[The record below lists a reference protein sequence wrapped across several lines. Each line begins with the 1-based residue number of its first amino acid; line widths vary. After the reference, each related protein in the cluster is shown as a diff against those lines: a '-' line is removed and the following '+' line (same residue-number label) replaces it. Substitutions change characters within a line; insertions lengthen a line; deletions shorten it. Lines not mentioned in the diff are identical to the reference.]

1 MTRTKYIVGKQL
13 GTNFVTGIIF
23 AETFDHC
30 FFRENFGEILGAGFC
45 SISIPHESSGEVT
58 SVMVWGSSYSLGN
71 IKSRPEDEV
80 ILDIVL
86 GLVEAY

>member
-13 GTNFVTGIIF
+13 GTNFVTGVIF
-23 AETFDHC
+23 AETFDHSY
-30 FFRENFGEILGAGFC
+30 FRDRFGEILGAGFC
-45 SISIPHESSGEVT
+45 DIERTTINGVQENSARC
-58 SVMVWGSSYSLGN
+58 WGSSYSLGN
-71 IKSRPEDEV
+71 IKSRPEDAV